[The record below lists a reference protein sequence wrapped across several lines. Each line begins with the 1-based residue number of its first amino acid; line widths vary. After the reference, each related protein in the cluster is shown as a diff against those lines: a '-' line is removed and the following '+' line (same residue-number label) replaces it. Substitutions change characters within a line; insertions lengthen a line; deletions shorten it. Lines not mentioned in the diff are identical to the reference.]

1 MFGSVSGREGAVQLD
16 TQLEAMIDTPRRAT
30 GRLAAK
36 WKALLFMAGVLF
48 LFPLALV
55 PANWL
60 SARGLLLIPKPQP
73 VVLFFTS

>member
-1 MFGSVSGREGAVQLD
+1 
-16 TQLEAMIDTPRRAT
+16 
-30 GRLAAK
+30 
-36 WKALLFMAGVLF
+36 MAGVLF